1 MFVPGILACVPH
13 GVPCRVPWETCN
25 NRHHLQS
32 PEPSRDIPGLTSCSL
47 NLIAPL
53 LLVSGV
59 RLRLGLGDVCPHS
72 VLALQLAVSPILG
85 FGFALA
91 ALLWLALLQLIG
103 IALGSAV
110 ESTGSGSSSRLDLL
124 MASSSLSSSLG
135 EARDQLEDP

>member
-1 MFVPGILACVPH
+1 V
-13 GVPCRVPWETCN
+13 
-25 NRHHLQS
+25 
-32 PEPSRDIPGLTSCSL
+32 TSCSL

-85 FGFALA
+85 FGFG
-91 ALLWLALLQLIG
+91 WLCFRLIG

-124 MASSSLSSSLG
+124 MASSSLSLSLG
-135 EARDQLEDP
+135 EARGSAGGSLAVLPLGSAASASSSRL